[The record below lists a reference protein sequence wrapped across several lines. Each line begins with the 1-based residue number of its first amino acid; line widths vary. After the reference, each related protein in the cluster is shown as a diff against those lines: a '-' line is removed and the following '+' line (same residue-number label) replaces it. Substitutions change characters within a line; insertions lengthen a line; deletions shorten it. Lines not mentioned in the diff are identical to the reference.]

1 MGQINTGR
9 VILGGLVAGLVINIG
24 ETILNIPILGA
35 ESDAALQ
42 ALGLEPFGGSVI
54 AVFVAMGFLL
64 GLLTVWLY
72 AAMRPRFGPGPK
84 TAVIAGLVV
93 WVLGVVLAS
102 IGYGMLG
109 LFPVRLLVIVA
120 VWDLFERAYRRV
132 GPVSTLIEWDDR
144 IPDFDRLEA
153 EAVQA
158 RKISEQIRET
168 EWNDGSI
175 DRRRPAAGDTA
186 ATAALD

>member
-1 MGQINTGR
+1 MGRINTGR

-24 ETILNIPILGA
+24 ESILNIPIIGA

-42 ALGLEPFGGSVI
+42 ALGLEPIGGRAI

-93 WVLGVVLAS
+93 WVLGVLFPS
-102 IGYGMLG
+102 IGYGILG
-109 LFPVRLLVIVA
+109 VFPVRLSVIVT
-120 VWDLFERAYRRV
+120 VWGLFEMPIA
-132 GPVSTLIEWDDR
+132 
-144 IPDFDRLEA
+144 
-153 EAVQA
+153 AV
-158 RKISEQIRET
+158 
-168 EWNDGSI
+168 
-175 DRRRPAAGDTA
+175 AGA
-186 ATAALD
+186 CLYKE

>member
-1 MGQINTGR
+1 MGRINTGR

-24 ETILNIPILGA
+24 ETILNVPIIGA

-42 ALGLEPFGGSVI
+42 ALGLEPIGGGAI

-120 VWDLFERAYRRV
+120 VWDLFEMPIASV
-132 GPVSTLIEWDDR
+132 
-144 IPDFDRLEA
+144 
-153 EAVQA
+153 
-158 RKISEQIRET
+158 
-168 EWNDGSI
+168 
-175 DRRRPAAGDTA
+175 AGA
-186 ATAALD
+186 WLYKE

>member
-1 MGQINTGR
+1 MGRINTGR

-24 ETILNIPILGA
+24 ESILNIPVIGA

-42 ALGLEPFGGSVI
+42 ALGLEPIGGGNI

-93 WVLGVVLAS
+93 WVLGVLFPS
-102 IGYGMLG
+102 IGYGILG
-109 LFPVRLLVIVA
+109 LFPINLAVIA
-120 VWDLFERAYRRV
+120 TVWGLFEMPIA
-132 GPVSTLIEWDDR
+132 
-144 IPDFDRLEA
+144 
-153 EAVQA
+153 AV
-158 RKISEQIRET
+158 
-168 EWNDGSI
+168 
-175 DRRRPAAGDTA
+175 AGA
-186 ATAALD
+186 CLYKE

>member
-24 ETILNIPILGA
+24 ETILNVPIIGA

-42 ALGLEPFGGSVI
+42 ALGLEPIGGGAI

-120 VWDLFERAYRRV
+120 VWDLFEMPIASV
-132 GPVSTLIEWDDR
+132 
-144 IPDFDRLEA
+144 
-153 EAVQA
+153 
-158 RKISEQIRET
+158 
-168 EWNDGSI
+168 
-175 DRRRPAAGDTA
+175 AGA
-186 ATAALD
+186 WLYKE